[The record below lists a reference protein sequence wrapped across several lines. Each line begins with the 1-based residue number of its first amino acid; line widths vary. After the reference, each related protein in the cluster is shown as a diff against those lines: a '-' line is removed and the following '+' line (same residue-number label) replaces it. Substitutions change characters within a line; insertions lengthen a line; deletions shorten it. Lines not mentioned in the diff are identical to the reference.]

1 MENVRGMLW
10 GCAASMKQ
18 TKTKNKVKTRRKSMK
33 PEKIE
38 INGVLIKKR
47 DHPAL
52 LPAENLP
59 VSAETS
65 HAKLLSFAC

>member
-1 MENVRGMLW
+1 
-10 GCAASMKQ
+10 
-18 TKTKNKVKTRRKSMK
+18 MK

-59 VSAETS
+59 VSAENLPCKAPAAF
-65 HAKLLSFAC
+65 H